1 VAACCFAYAER
12 LSDTLGHDQA
22 QGVWGGLTQRERD
35 TLAILDRPPE
45 LCPSCGL
52 LCVPVGSTTE
62 LCNVCNPKPTINWV
76 EYRPLV
82 EPLIAAG
89 RTYQQV
95 ADELR
100 LDKVGVSSA
109 CYRWNLQLRTPGKRG
124 RRAVKGCG
132 TLAAKTRHRRHGE
145 NWRLCAC
152 AQVPWKPKRTPKRRG
167 EGNVD

>member
-1 VAACCFAYAER
+1 MEHLTTRLTARPEWRSLAACHGRHQEMEVDDGEGIQWAKKICADCPVTACCFAYAER

-82 EPLIAAG
+82 EPLIA
-89 RTYQQV
+89 T
-95 ADELR
+95 
-100 LDKVGVSSA
+100 
-109 CYRWNLQLRTPGKRG
+109 
-124 RRAVKGCG
+124 
-132 TLAAKTRHRRHGE
+132 
-145 NWRLCAC
+145 
-152 AQVPWKPKRTPKRRG
+152 
-167 EGNVD
+167 